1 MNNSVICNIDHP
13 FTTTQY
19 IPDDLLIF
27 FGCWGHP
34 NMRQVYLLR
43 LQWVTNV
50 VMCLLSSA
58 KSIWWNP
65 YFRSTLFN
73 TVLPFKSWRTSST
86 VGMGW
91 HSLVTPWLVRLM
103 STQMLTSPQQQVG
116 RPNWLVP
123 LVLLLWSHKP
133 ATHLTFSPLSPHTK
147 WNSMDRLCN
156 WFYRGINISSASR
169 DPPH

>member
-1 MNNSVICNIDHP
+1 
-13 FTTTQY
+13 
-19 IPDDLLIF
+19 
-27 FGCWGHP
+27 
-34 NMRQVYLLR
+34 MRQVYLLR

-147 WNSMDRLCN
+147 WTGCATGFTEVSTLVVLQETHPIKQFLVFIPYVLICGLNLNTVHRMDGSN
-156 WFYRGINISSASR
+156 T
-169 DPPH
+169 